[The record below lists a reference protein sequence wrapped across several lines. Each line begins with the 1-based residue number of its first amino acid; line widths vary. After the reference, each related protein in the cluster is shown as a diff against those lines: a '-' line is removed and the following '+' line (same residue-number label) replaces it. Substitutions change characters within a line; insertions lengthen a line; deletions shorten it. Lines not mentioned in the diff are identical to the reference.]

1 MSFAPPPRLSHTQQH
16 SCAIGFGSHQN
27 FKTFLSFRGPTD
39 RDLRRT
45 RTTMLDARALRY
57 AEIEALRAEAFA
69 EDLDITDEMLE
80 WPEAAVRGARVA
92 TDSA

>member
-1 MSFAPPPRLSHTQQH
+1 
-16 SCAIGFGSHQN
+16 
-27 FKTFLSFRGPTD
+27 
-39 RDLRRT
+39 
-45 RTTMLDARALRY
+45 MLDARALRY